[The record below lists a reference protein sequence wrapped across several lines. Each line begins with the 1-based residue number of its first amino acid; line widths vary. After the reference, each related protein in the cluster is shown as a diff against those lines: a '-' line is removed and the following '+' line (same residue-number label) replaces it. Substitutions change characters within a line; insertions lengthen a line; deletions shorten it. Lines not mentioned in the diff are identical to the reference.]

1 MVYYIVVQ
9 EWVYNYTK
17 RGKLMKSLEDKIK
30 DISEDITSLESERT
44 KLRMSL
50 VKIKTANERAIDIL
64 MKWNEIT
71 GMEDI
76 HGSKLREL
84 CSIIEDAVQIGI
96 QCETGKI
103 ERLES
108 EKEVIT

>member
-71 GMEDI
+71 GME
-76 HGSKLREL
+76 
-84 CSIIEDAVQIGI
+84 
-96 QCETGKI
+96 
-103 ERLES
+103 
-108 EKEVIT
+108 VITAYENPTKSKEIG